1 MKPTEKLKP
10 HFLQCGKTRTGV
22 VRVELNRNVL
32 KDKARTLLDHIRV
45 QWSINETAKLPFWRK
60 V

>member
-1 MKPTEKLKP
+1 MWENSD
-10 HFLQCGKTRTGV
+10 GV